1 LKLSE
6 RLNEFIGHEIVIVTR
21 NDIGETRIP
30 AVLLEE
36 IGEDYITVMT
46 EYNENTQ
53 YSPPNERQFINL
65 LNLVQI
71 VHKNG
76 CNKCVK

>member
-1 LKLSE
+1 LKLNE
-6 RLNEFIGHEIVIVTR
+6 RLNEFIGHEIAIITR

-36 IGEDYITVMT
+36 IGEDYLTVMT

-53 YSPPNERQFINL
+53 YSPPNERKFISL